1 MKRTLLL
8 LIVALCLGVFLQFSL
23 FLAPVRA
30 QSIKQPTLVEAS
42 VLNIR
47 NTKSRNTQNGGF
59 VKQVTIKIVSGDLRD
74 KVFTVEDNNFQTP
87 SELKY
92 NKGDHVIITL
102 SQGPDGKN
110 NLLITDVDRKP
121 MLLLLLFLF
130 ITAILWVARWQG
142 VSSIIGMAI
151 SFFVI
156 STIIIPQI
164 MAGNDPL
171 FITFFGALII
181 IPSTYYLSHGFNKKT
196 TLAIVGTLITLL
208 LTIGLAYLFTFLTKL
223 TGFASEEAVYLQNN
237 SLTGNIDIKS
247 LLLAGI
253 VIGSLAV
260 LNDIT
265 ISQTSTVESLLKAN
279 NKLSFKELYSHAM
292 SVGRDH
298 VASLVN
304 TLVLVYVGASFPL
317 VILFYNSPI
326 SFGLIA
332 NQEIIA
338 TEIVR
343 TLVSSIGIVAAVPIT
358 TYLGCLF
365 IRKK

>member
-1 MKRTLLL
+1 MKRVIFIFLL
-8 LIVALCLGVFLQFSL
+8 LIFFASSVS
-23 FLAPVRA
+23 A

-42 VLNIR
+42 VLNIK
-47 NTKSRNTQNGGF
+47 NTNIHNTQNGGF
-59 VKQVTIKIVSGDLRD
+59 IKKVMIKILSGHLKG
-74 KVFTVEDNNFQTP
+74 KVYTIEDNNFPTP

-92 NKGDHVIITL
+92 NKGDSVIVTL
-102 SQGPDGKN
+102 SQGLDGEN
-110 NLLITDVDRKP
+110 HLLITDVDRKP
-121 MLLLLLFLF
+121 ILLLLLFIFLVS
-130 ITAILWVARWQG
+130 ILWVARWQG
-142 VSSIIGMAI
+142 VSSLIGMVI
-151 SFFVI
+151 SFLVI
-156 STIIIPQI
+156 SSIIIPQI
-164 MAGNDPL
+164 IAGTDPL

-181 IPSTYYLSHGFNKKT
+181 IPGTYYISHGLNKKT

-208 LTIGLAYLFTFLTKL
+208 LTIGLAYLFTYLTKL
-223 TGFASEEAVYLQNN
+223 TGFSSEEAVYLQNN
-237 SLTGNIDIKS
+237 SLTSNIDIKS

-265 ISQTSTVESLLKAN
+265 ISQTSTVESLFKAN

-338 TEIVR
+338 TEVVR

-358 TYLGCLF
+358 TYLACLF
-365 IRKK
+365 MRKKF